1 MPADT
6 LTLDGVT
13 LRVVIERKRVKHV
26 NARLAGDT
34 LRVSA
39 PVGIPEATLDA
50 SVADL
55 ARRLLKRVRARQ
67 VNAEEDAVELA
78 RKVARRFPRKPK
90 VERVHFVTT
99 QRARWG
105 SYSRASRTIR
115 LNAVL
120 RHMPRWVL
128 EAVVAHEL
136 AHAFHRGHGEAFWE
150 LLRRVCPDTDRAN
163 AFLAGVTWLSGRWPE
178 LPPVERAQL
187 ESVAG
192 DFTRPPRSAPSRRT
206 PRAADE
212 VPPLEAWLAR
222 SQGDDAASGG

>member
-1 MPADT
+1 VPAGT
-6 LTLDGVT
+6 LTVEGVT
-13 LRVVIERKRVKHV
+13 LRVEIERKRVKHV
-26 NARLAGDT
+26 NARLAGET

-39 PVGIPEATLDA
+39 PHGLPDATLDA
-50 SVADL
+50 AIADL
-55 ARRLLKRVRARQ
+55 ARRLLRRVRTRQ
-67 VNAEEDAVELA
+67 VNAEEDAVALA
-78 RKVARRFPRKPK
+78 RKVARRFPRRPK

-136 AHAFHRGHGEAFWE
+136 AHAFHRGHGEAFWA
-150 LLRRVCPDTDRAN
+150 LVRRACPDTDRAN

-187 ESVAG
+187 ERVAG
-192 DFTRPPRSAPSRRT
+192 DFTRPPRSAPTRRT
-206 PRAADE
+206 PRAADD
-212 VPPLEAWLAR
+212 VPPLEAWLAQVER
-222 SQGDDAASGG
+222 DDASGG